1 MERSLII
8 CVVFFIGFS
17 YAAVLP
23 NQKDD
28 SDLDTK
34 ISQLRDLVNEIK
46 NANEKGSSQHAS
58 SGSSAK
64 ESDMAATS
72 SSVKAHTRGD
82 SALSPEE
89 ITLLKKLKDTLEE
102 ETAEEKDGLKIF
114 QESVK
119 HERRPEHV
127 GTFFDRP
134 IPEQEVPDTSRVKQ
148 LAALMSQRS
157 QSTPEEIEGNG
168 FGKFHE
174 TDNPAAG
181 HKNTFR
187 ENLLNVLVDR
197 LLEDTDLLLRK
208 GFSLDDVLKN
218 LSGKAQM
225 ERERTSLEQALE
237 KLLDQK
243 HI

>member
-1 MERSLII
+1 MARSVIT

-28 SDLDTK
+28 SDLDSK

-64 ESDMAATS
+64 ESDMTATS
-72 SSVKAHTRGD
+72 SSEKAHTRGD

-89 ITLLKKLKDTLEE
+89 IALLKKLKATLEE
-102 ETAEEKDGLKIF
+102 ETNEEEDGLKIF

-119 HERRPEHV
+119 HETRPEHV
-127 GTFFDRP
+127 GTFLDRP

-157 QSTPEEIEGNG
+157 QSTPEG
-168 FGKFHE
+168 
-174 TDNPAAG
+174 NPAAD
-181 HKNTFR
+181 HKKTFR

-218 LSGKAQM
+218 LSEKAQM

>member
-1 MERSLII
+1 MERTLII

-102 ETAEEKDGLKIF
+102 ETTEEEDGLKIF

-127 GTFFDRP
+127 GTFLDRP

-174 TDNPAAG
+174 TV
-181 HKNTFR
+181 
-187 ENLLNVLVDR
+187 LNVLVDR

>member
-28 SDLDTK
+28 SDLDTKIKNLDSK

-89 ITLLKKLKDTLEE
+89 ITILKKLKDTLEE

-127 GTFFDRP
+127 GTFLDRP

-174 TDNPAAG
+174 TV
-181 HKNTFR
+181 
-187 ENLLNVLVDR
+187 LNVLVDR

>member
-28 SDLDTK
+28 SDLDTKIKNLDSK

-89 ITLLKKLKDTLEE
+89 ITILKKLKDTLEE

-127 GTFFDRP
+127 GTFLDRP

-157 QSTPEEIEGNG
+157 QSTPE
-168 FGKFHE
+168 
-174 TDNPAAG
+174 DNPAAG

>member
-8 CVVFFIGFS
+8 CVVLFIGFS

-46 NANEKGSSQHAS
+46 NATEKGSSQHAS

-127 GTFFDRP
+127 GTFLDRP

-174 TDNPAAG
+174 TV
-181 HKNTFR
+181 
-187 ENLLNVLVDR
+187 LNVLVDR

>member
-102 ETAEEKDGLKIF
+102 ETTEEEDGLKIF
-114 QESVK
+114 QESC
-119 HERRPEHV
+119 P
-127 GTFFDRP
+127 
-134 IPEQEVPDTSRVKQ
+134 
-148 LAALMSQRS
+148 
-157 QSTPEEIEGNG
+157 QSPC
-168 FGKFHE
+168 
-174 TDNPAAG
+174 
-181 HKNTFR
+181 
-187 ENLLNVLVDR
+187 L
-197 LLEDTDLLLRK
+197 
-208 GFSLDDVLKN
+208 
-218 LSGKAQM
+218 
-225 ERERTSLEQALE
+225 
-237 KLLDQK
+237 
-243 HI
+243 

>member
-34 ISQLRDLVNEIK
+34 VNEIK

-89 ITLLKKLKDTLEE
+89 ITILKKLKDTLEE

-127 GTFFDRP
+127 GTFLDRP

-174 TDNPAAG
+174 TV
-181 HKNTFR
+181 
-187 ENLLNVLVDR
+187 LNVLVDR

-218 LSGKAQM
+218 LSGKVGPHGWNPGRLRMSTTIMAEVTTGSDGGRSDMQ
-225 ERERTSLEQALE
+225 RALWL
-237 KLLDQK
+237 KTIY
-243 HI
+243 HH

>member
-8 CVVFFIGFS
+8 YVVFFIGFS

-127 GTFFDRP
+127 GTFLDRP

-174 TDNPAAG
+174 TV
-181 HKNTFR
+181 
-187 ENLLNVLVDR
+187 LNVLVDR

-237 KLLDQK
+237 KLLDEK